1 MKITLI
7 CRDESWLHDDNADVA
22 VPFEL
27 TADAEGVTVQY
38 YPAAQDITDEFVR
51 IFGENEASILSKS
64 AVAWACE
71 HFGAFLA
78 DHGFSLSPDSE
89 DYYINYTL
97 PAEKREISAEVCRL
111 TGDEPYLDLT
121 ETDISGL
128 CGDRY
133 IVYAAVVDNKI
144 AAVANTGEPIFDD
157 TPEAVEIGVDTA
169 EEYRGRGLAK
179 ACASALISELAELG
193 HSAFYECASGNTAS
207 MALAKSLGGA
217 VACKKIYIVGFKDE

>member
-1 MKITLI
+1 MKITLT

-27 TADAEGVTVQY
+27 VSDAEGVTVQY
-38 YPAAQDITDEFVR
+38 YPAAQDIVDEFVR

-64 AVAWACE
+64 AAMWACE

-97 PAEKREISAEVCRL
+97 PAEKCEISAEVHRL
-111 TGDEPYLDLT
+111 TGEETYFDLT

-128 CGDRY
+128 CGDGY

-144 AAVANTGEPIFDD
+144 TAVANTGEPILDD
-157 TPEAVEIGVDTA
+157 TPEAV
-169 EEYRGRGLAK
+169 
-179 ACASALISELAELG
+179 
-193 HSAFYECASGNTAS
+193 
-207 MALAKSLGGA
+207 
-217 VACKKIYIVGFKDE
+217 